1 MNSIWTIRLFLTK
14 PPLANAM
21 TQDPVSNSAPPLSVV
36 IPVRGLEPG
45 LAATVA
51 ALAPGRAS
59 GLVAEIVLAAA
70 ESPDDLSALARK
82 EYLSLVDCKP
92 GRGEQLA
99 AGAAAASGS
108 WLLFLHA
115 DTQLED
121 GWERALS
128 AFIADPENTQTAAFF
143 RLAFDDA
150 SLGARFLS
158 ALANWRARTFALPY
172 GDQGLAISTDLY
184 LSLGGY
190 RSLPLMEDV
199 DLIRRIG
206 RKRLCALPSR
216 AVTSARRYRRD
227 GWLRR
232 PLRNA
237 FILSL
242 YFLGVSPQRL
252 ARLYG

>member
-1 MNSIWTIRLFLTK
+1 
-14 PPLANAM
+14 M
-21 TQDPVSNSAPPLSVV
+21 TQIPKRDPAPLSVV

-45 LAATVA
+45 LAETLA

-70 ESPDDLSALARK
+70 ESPDDLSAFAEK
-82 EYLSLVDCKP
+82 EDLRLVHCRP
-92 GRGEQLA
+92 GRGDQLA
-99 AGAAAASGS
+99 AGAAAAGGP

-115 DTQLED
+115 DTQLEE
-121 GWERALS
+121 GWETALS
-128 AFIADPENTQTAAFF
+128 TFIADPANTQMAAYF
-143 RLAFDDA
+143 RLAFDDS
-150 SLGARFLS
+150 SLGARLLS

-172 GDQGLAISTDLY
+172 GDQGLVISADLY
-184 LSLGGY
+184 QSLGGF

-206 RKRLCALPSR
+206 RKRLHALPLR
-216 AVTSARRYRRD
+216 AITSARRYRRD

-237 FILSL
+237 FLLLL